1 MDSLT
6 DRIAIGRIIK
16 PHGLKGEVVV
26 DLLSDVPNRLAPDV
40 TVWVDGIERA
50 IAAARPHQGRVLV
63 TFTGVP
69 DRTAAEGLRGATI
82 EAEPIDLSDG
92 ETYWAHELLGA
103 TVTGPDGEPVGTVS
117 GLIDMPAAAG
127 YDLLEVTTPEGTT
140 FLLPA
145 ADELVEAIETDDGLV
160 LAVADPPEGL
170 LP

>member
-1 MDSLT
+1 MT
-6 DRIAIGRIIK
+6 VGRVVK
-16 PHGLKGEVVV
+16 PHGLKGEVAV
-26 DLLSDVPNRLAPDV
+26 DLLSDVPDRLAPDV
-40 TVWVDGIERA
+40 TVWVDGTEHT

-63 TFTGVP
+63 TFEGIP

-82 EAEPIDLSDG
+82 EAEPVDLSDSD
-92 ETYWAHELLGA
+92 TYWAHELVGA

-117 GLIDMPAAAG
+117 GLIDMPATAG
-127 YDLLEVTTPEGTT
+127 YDLLEVTTPDGAT

-160 LAVADPPEGL
+160 LAVTDPPEGL